1 MSINVTSDIWSLQIP
16 STRKILLLKLADCA
30 NDSGRIQRR
39 HVSELARTCGLSLNL
54 AQKIL
59 RELVESGILVIETCE
74 AAGGH
79 TAVYWL
85 NLKTARSHYGAV
97 RGPGR
102 AA

>member
-1 MSINVTSDIWSLQIP
+1 MSVAATSVIWSLEIP
-16 STRKILLLKLADCA
+16 PTGKILLLKLADCA
-30 NDSGRIQRR
+30 NDSGRIPHQP
-39 HVSELARTCGLSLNL
+39 VSALARTCGLSLKL

-59 RELVESGILVIETCE
+59 RELVESGILVIETRE

-85 NLKTARSHYGAV
+85 NLKTARAHYGAV
-97 RGPGR
+97 RDPGL

>member
-1 MSINVTSDIWSLQIP
+1 MSIAALSDIWSLDIP
-16 STRKILLLKLADCA
+16 PTRKILLLKLADCA
-30 NDSGRIQRR
+30 NDSGRIPDRPLR
-39 HVSELARTCGLSLNL
+39 ELARTCGLSLNL
-54 AQKIL
+54 ARKIL

>member
-1 MSINVTSDIWSLQIP
+1 MSITATSDIWGLDIP
-16 STRKILLLKLADCA
+16 PTRKILLLKLADCA
-30 NDSGRIQRR
+30 NDSGRIPRAP
-39 HVSELARTCGLSLNL
+39 VSELARTCGLSLNL

-59 RELVESGILVIETCE
+59 RELVKSGILVFETCD
-74 AAGGH
+74 AAGGC

-97 RGPGR
+97 RAPGQ